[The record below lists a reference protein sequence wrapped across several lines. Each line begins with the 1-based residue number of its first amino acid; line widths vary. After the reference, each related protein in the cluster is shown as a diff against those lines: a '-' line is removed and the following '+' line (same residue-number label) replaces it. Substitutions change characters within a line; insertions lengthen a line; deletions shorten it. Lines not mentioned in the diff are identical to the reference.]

1 MAIEV
6 GYKIINN
13 HPDQN
18 TRSQGQA
25 LLNTV
30 GDDMGIDRNFL
41 SGLGTYGNY
50 RKQIV

>member
-1 MAIEV
+1 M
-6 GYKIINN
+6 GYKLAAQRYVNN

-18 TRSQGQA
+18 TRSQRTA

-41 SGLGTYGNY
+41 SGNVGNSV
-50 RKQIV
+50 QL